1 MKRSQLNI
9 LLLQHFNNSEELIFQ
24 LYDEIFKCYTLEIN
38 NHKKS
43 GKHSQAAQKEEL
55 INQID
60 KQIKNVHRTF
70 SQNNPSTISTK
81 TTIIWLKFNNVNDEM
96 IIKTKNLFENIVSSF
111 LIFDDPQEC
120 YSDVLCTD
128 SVFLIIDDNYKEMS
142 IATFQTLDNI
152 KQIYRYNQSETKN
165 EILFD

>member
-1 MKRSQLNI
+1 
-9 LLLQHFNNSEELIFQ
+9 
-24 LYDEIFKCYTLEIN
+24 
-38 NHKKS
+38 
-43 GKHSQAAQKEEL
+43 
-55 INQID
+55 
-60 KQIKNVHRTF
+60 
-70 SQNNPSTISTK
+70 
-81 TTIIWLKFNNVNDEM
+81 M

-165 EILFD
+165 EILVRLIYDLIYHYNKLANECENNNDLDNAKDIRSKVCELLELIVRL